1 MMMRLV
7 LGAAIALLAFA
18 DTMEAAV
25 VLRVAIV
32 SPQSAAGNV
41 LVGVFALP
49 DANVLI
55 GGYDMPVNFGA
66 VGPTALPTGIT
77 YLGAT
82 NTIFTSGSTLT
93 STADNQNLV
102 DFIVSDATT
111 VAPPFPQLTSG
122 IEAKL
127 FDLRFNV
134 GPTAVEGS
142 TFTIA
147 VSGTHPF
154 FNLNDNSAA
163 AIRASSFTAG
173 SLTISAVPEPSSLL
187 LLALAAFFA
196 VSRRQGKLR
205 ASLSSC

>member
-7 LGAAIALLAFA
+7 LGAAIALLALA
-18 DTMEAAV
+18 DTIEAAI
-25 VLRVAIV
+25 VLRVEIV
-32 SPQSAAGNV
+32 SPQPAAGNV

-49 DANVLI
+49 NANVLI

-82 NTIFTSGSTLT
+82 NTIFTTGSTLT
-93 STADNQNLV
+93 STADSRNLV

-111 VAPPFPQLTSG
+111 VAPPFPLLTNG
-122 IEAKL
+122 IESKL

-134 GPTAVEGS
+134 GPTAVAGS
-142 TFTIA
+142 TFSIA

-154 FNLNDNSAA
+154 FNLNDNNAG
-163 AIRASSFTAG
+163 AIAVTGFTAG
-173 SLTISAVPEPSSLL
+173 SLTIAVPEPSSLL
-187 LLALAAFFA
+187 LLALASFYA

-205 ASLSSC
+205 ASLSCS

>member
-7 LGAAIALLAFA
+7 LGGAIALLAFA

-25 VLRVAIV
+25 VIRVAIV
-32 SPQSAAGNV
+32 STQSAAGNV

-122 IEAKL
+122 IESKL

-134 GPTAVEGS
+134 GPTAVAGS

-154 FNLNDNSAA
+154 FNLNDNNGA

-173 SLTISAVPEPSSLL
+173 SLTISAIPEPSSLL
-187 LLALAAFFA
+187 LLALASFYA

-205 ASLSSC
+205 VSLSSC